1 MEDERERERSK
12 SSVAWHHPGSVHG
25 PWWSTYHNVI
35 SIPLHSYIY
44 IYSMYLYVFVFLS
57 FGHARPEPLGITGQ
71 CARLSLISYFSPR
84 DTTVISYVK
93 SYFPNSL
100 SLSFSFLPTDT
111 FAFIFP
117 RIEVRASNYFFLS
130 FIFFSFFF
138 FRESSRGRIS
148 IDRFVTT
155 NGLKRK
161 NTGSRS
167 VPERIEFKEFF

>member
-1 MEDERERERSK
+1 
-12 SSVAWHHPGSVHG
+12 
-25 PWWSTYHNVI
+25 
-35 SIPLHSYIY
+35 
-44 IYSMYLYVFVFLS
+44 MYLYVFVFLS

-100 SLSFSFLPTDT
+100 SLSLSLFFRRIPSRLFFLGSR
-111 FAFIFP
+111 FAP
-117 RIEVRASNYFFLS
+117 RIISSFLS
-130 FIFFSFFF
+130 FFFSFFF

>member
-1 MEDERERERSK
+1 
-12 SSVAWHHPGSVHG
+12 
-25 PWWSTYHNVI
+25 
-35 SIPLHSYIY
+35 
-44 IYSMYLYVFVFLS
+44 MYLYVFVFLS

-100 SLSFSFLPTDT
+100 SLSLFFRRIPSRLFFLGSR
-111 FAFIFP
+111 FAP
-117 RIEVRASNYFFLS
+117 RIISSFLS
-130 FIFFSFFF
+130 FFFPSSFFANLREEE
-138 FRESSRGRIS
+138 FR

-155 NGLKRK
+155 SGLKRK